1 MLWCR
6 VWVHW
11 LVDGPRTVKGFLDRV
26 RTAAYAGLLPYQ
38 AECVQYPGFGERF
51 AVCRVLRLLL
61 ELLCTL
67 VETGHVDVS
76 SFAVTALRVR
86 RRFQIDLAVER
97 YFRSPGFVGLDVFL
111 DTVDR
116 PSGGLSIPSWSR
128 CFSDIL
134 QEEAFAL

>member
-1 MLWCR
+1 MR
-6 VWVHW
+6 SAV
-11 LVDGPRTVKGFLDRV
+11 
-26 RTAAYAGLLPYQ
+26 YAGLLAYH
-38 AECVQYPGFGERF
+38 AEWVQCPGFGERYV
-51 AVCRVLRLLL
+51 VCRVLGLLL

-86 RRFQIDLAVER
+86 RRFQIDFAVER

-111 DTVDR
+111 DTIVR
-116 PSGGLSIPSWSR
+116 PSGGLSIPSLSK